1 MTVGGALLLVTFVLR
16 GASANRVVRN
26 RLLTSCLVF
35 GIYAIFAALAS
46 YAPLPPGVAQQIR
59 SFNPL
64 LLAFGLALLVV
75 VVTVNPWREDRLPD
89 RFPTIVQDAMVI
101 ALFAIA

>member
-16 GASANRVVRN
+16 SASANRVVRS

-35 GIYAIFAALAS
+35 GFYAIFAALAS

-64 LLAFGLALLVV
+64 LLAFGLAMLVV
-75 VVTVNPWREDRLPD
+75 VLAIHPWREDRLPD
-89 RFPTIVQDAMVI
+89 RFPTIVQDVI
-101 ALFAIA
+101 I